1 MPATNTTNIKLPVEI
16 AKDLVSKVADTS
28 VIQTLS
34 VSSPA
39 IFANRASI
47 LFTQDPEAEI
57 VGESAQH
64 SSQTVGLKPVDHTI
78 KKLSVTVRFSN
89 EVQWADED
97 SQLQIVDAIVDKSA
111 AALGRGLDYLV
122 FHALNP
128 ATGMPATGLT
138 ALTAGATAVTA
149 TTDPAA
155 DLDALADAVDP
166 GYSISGIGLS
176 KAYASSL
183 RKGIKYYDIAL
194 RIYMGA
200 VLKRAHKWGFFG
212 KPETEVGTGKWND
225 LSGLLLPESE
235 EMRLIRDIKDGTLET
250 IQDVIERFTEINE
263 NYRVYQ
269 WAWTYRMILEYY
281 GIKEIT
287 AEDDE
292 RIKKD
297 YVEAR
302 RAWIAE
308 IRKDAQKE
316 FDMGDV
322 EPEVFESFVNSLDH
336 EIDFE
341 N

>member
-34 VSSPA
+34 ASSPA

-57 VGESAQH
+57 VGESTQH
-64 SSQTVGLKPVDHTI
+64 SSQTVGLKPVDHII

-122 FHALNP
+122 FHGLNP
-128 ATGMPATGLT
+128 ATGMAATGLT
-138 ALTAGATAVTA
+138 ALTAGATTVTA

-183 RKGIKYYDIAL
+183 RKVRVKNTGLRMFPEIPINLNTGVVDGLAAATSNTVSGTLAKTATKVLAVMGDFNLIKWGIVRDINIETIETGDPDGLGDLKRLGQIAY
-194 RIYMGA
+194 RAEVVYSYAVIDPKGFA
-200 VLKRAHKWGFFG
+200 VLKSA
-212 KPETEVGTGKWND
+212 
-225 LSGLLLPESE
+225 
-235 EMRLIRDIKDGTLET
+235 
-250 IQDVIERFTEINE
+250 
-263 NYRVYQ
+263 
-269 WAWTYRMILEYY
+269 
-281 GIKEIT
+281 
-287 AEDDE
+287 
-292 RIKKD
+292 
-297 YVEAR
+297 
-302 RAWIAE
+302 
-308 IRKDAQKE
+308 
-316 FDMGDV
+316 
-322 EPEVFESFVNSLDH
+322 
-336 EIDFE
+336 
-341 N
+341 

>member
-34 VSSPA
+34 ASSPA

-57 VGESAQH
+57 VGESTQH

-97 SQLQIVDAIVDKSA
+97 SQLQIVDAIVAKSA

-122 FHALNP
+122 FHGLNP
-128 ATGMPATGLT
+128 ATGMAASGLT

-183 RKGIKYYDIAL
+183 RKVRVKNTGLRMFPEIPINLNTGVVDGLAAATSNTVSGALAKTPTKVLAVMGDYNLIKWGIVRDINIETIETGDPDGLGDLKRLGQVAY
-194 RIYMGA
+194 RAEVVYSYAVIDPKGFA
-200 VLKRAHKWGFFG
+200 VLKSA
-212 KPETEVGTGKWND
+212 
-225 LSGLLLPESE
+225 
-235 EMRLIRDIKDGTLET
+235 
-250 IQDVIERFTEINE
+250 
-263 NYRVYQ
+263 
-269 WAWTYRMILEYY
+269 
-281 GIKEIT
+281 
-287 AEDDE
+287 
-292 RIKKD
+292 
-297 YVEAR
+297 
-302 RAWIAE
+302 
-308 IRKDAQKE
+308 
-316 FDMGDV
+316 
-322 EPEVFESFVNSLDH
+322 
-336 EIDFE
+336 
-341 N
+341 

>member
-34 VSSPA
+34 ASSPA

-57 VGESAQH
+57 VGESTQH
-64 SSQTVGLKPVDHTI
+64 SSQTVGLKPVDHII

-128 ATGMPATGLT
+128 ATGMAASGLT

-183 RKGIKYYDIAL
+183 RKVRVKNTGLRMFPEIPINLNTGVVDGLAAATSNTVSGALAKTATKVLAVMGDFNLIKWGIVRDINIETIETGDPDGLGDLKRLGQIAY
-194 RIYMGA
+194 RAEVVYSYAVVDPKGFA
-200 VLKRAHKWGFFG
+200 VLKSA
-212 KPETEVGTGKWND
+212 
-225 LSGLLLPESE
+225 
-235 EMRLIRDIKDGTLET
+235 
-250 IQDVIERFTEINE
+250 
-263 NYRVYQ
+263 
-269 WAWTYRMILEYY
+269 
-281 GIKEIT
+281 
-287 AEDDE
+287 
-292 RIKKD
+292 
-297 YVEAR
+297 
-302 RAWIAE
+302 
-308 IRKDAQKE
+308 
-316 FDMGDV
+316 
-322 EPEVFESFVNSLDH
+322 
-336 EIDFE
+336 
-341 N
+341 

>member
-34 VSSPA
+34 ASSPA

-57 VGESAQH
+57 VGESTQH
-64 SSQTVGLKPVDHTI
+64 SSQTVGLKPVDHII

-122 FHALNP
+122 FHGLNP
-128 ATGMPATGLT
+128 ATGMAASGLT

-183 RKGIKYYDIAL
+183 RKVRVKNTGLRMFPEIPINLNTGVVDGLAAATSNTVSGALAKTATKVLAVMGDFNLIKWGIVRDINIETIETGDPDGLGDLKRLGQIAY
-194 RIYMGA
+194 RAEVVYSYAVIDPKGFA
-200 VLKRAHKWGFFG
+200 VLKSA
-212 KPETEVGTGKWND
+212 
-225 LSGLLLPESE
+225 
-235 EMRLIRDIKDGTLET
+235 
-250 IQDVIERFTEINE
+250 
-263 NYRVYQ
+263 
-269 WAWTYRMILEYY
+269 
-281 GIKEIT
+281 
-287 AEDDE
+287 
-292 RIKKD
+292 
-297 YVEAR
+297 
-302 RAWIAE
+302 
-308 IRKDAQKE
+308 
-316 FDMGDV
+316 
-322 EPEVFESFVNSLDH
+322 
-336 EIDFE
+336 
-341 N
+341 

>member
-34 VSSPA
+34 ASSPA

-57 VGESAQH
+57 VGESTQH

-97 SQLQIVDAIVDKSA
+97 SQIQIVDAIVDKSA

-122 FHALNP
+122 FHGLNP
-128 ATGMPATGLT
+128 ATGMAATGLT

-183 RKGIKYYDIAL
+183 RKVRVKNTGLRMFPEIPINLNTGVVDGLAAATSNTVSGALAKTATKVLAVMGDFNLIKWGIVRDINIETIETGDPDGLGDLKRLGQIAY
-194 RIYMGA
+194 RAEVVYSYAVIDPKGFA
-200 VLKRAHKWGFFG
+200 VLKSA
-212 KPETEVGTGKWND
+212 
-225 LSGLLLPESE
+225 
-235 EMRLIRDIKDGTLET
+235 
-250 IQDVIERFTEINE
+250 
-263 NYRVYQ
+263 
-269 WAWTYRMILEYY
+269 
-281 GIKEIT
+281 
-287 AEDDE
+287 
-292 RIKKD
+292 
-297 YVEAR
+297 
-302 RAWIAE
+302 
-308 IRKDAQKE
+308 
-316 FDMGDV
+316 
-322 EPEVFESFVNSLDH
+322 
-336 EIDFE
+336 
-341 N
+341 

>member
-34 VSSPA
+34 ASSPA

-64 SSQTVGLKPVDHTI
+64 SPQNVGLKPVDHTI

-183 RKGIKYYDIAL
+183 RKVRVKNTGLRMFPEIPINLNTGVVDGLAAATSNTVAGALAKTPTKVLAVMGDYNLIKWGIVRDINIETIETGDPDGLGDLKRLGQIAY
-194 RIYMGA
+194 RAEVVYSYAVIDPKGFA
-200 VLKRAHKWGFFG
+200 VLKSA
-212 KPETEVGTGKWND
+212 
-225 LSGLLLPESE
+225 
-235 EMRLIRDIKDGTLET
+235 
-250 IQDVIERFTEINE
+250 
-263 NYRVYQ
+263 
-269 WAWTYRMILEYY
+269 
-281 GIKEIT
+281 
-287 AEDDE
+287 
-292 RIKKD
+292 
-297 YVEAR
+297 
-302 RAWIAE
+302 
-308 IRKDAQKE
+308 
-316 FDMGDV
+316 
-322 EPEVFESFVNSLDH
+322 
-336 EIDFE
+336 
-341 N
+341 

>member
-34 VSSPA
+34 ASSPA

-57 VGESAQH
+57 VGESTQH

-128 ATGMPATGLT
+128 ATGMAASGLT

-166 GYSISGIGLS
+166 GYHISGIGLS

-183 RKGIKYYDIAL
+183 RKVRVKNTGLRMFPEIPINLNTGVVDGLVAATSNTVSGALAKTATKVLAVMGDFNLIKWGIVRDINIETIETGDPDGLGDLKRLGQIAY
-194 RIYMGA
+194 RAEVVYSYAVIDPKGFA
-200 VLKRAHKWGFFG
+200 VLKSA
-212 KPETEVGTGKWND
+212 
-225 LSGLLLPESE
+225 
-235 EMRLIRDIKDGTLET
+235 
-250 IQDVIERFTEINE
+250 
-263 NYRVYQ
+263 
-269 WAWTYRMILEYY
+269 
-281 GIKEIT
+281 
-287 AEDDE
+287 
-292 RIKKD
+292 
-297 YVEAR
+297 
-302 RAWIAE
+302 
-308 IRKDAQKE
+308 
-316 FDMGDV
+316 
-322 EPEVFESFVNSLDH
+322 
-336 EIDFE
+336 
-341 N
+341 

>member
-34 VSSPA
+34 ASSPA

-57 VGESAQH
+57 VGESTQH
-64 SSQTVGLKPVDHTI
+64 SSQTVGLKPVDHII

-122 FHALNP
+122 FHGLNP
-128 ATGMPATGLT
+128 ATGMAATGLT

-149 TTDPAA
+149 TADPAA
-155 DLDALADAVDP
+155 DLDSLADAVDP

-183 RKGIKYYDIAL
+183 RKVRVKNTGLRMFPEIPINLNTGVVDGLAAATSNTVSGALAKTATKVLAIMGDFNLIKWGIVRDINIETIETGDPDGLGDLKRLGQVAY
-194 RIYMGA
+194 RAEVVYSYAVVDPKGFA
-200 VLKRAHKWGFFG
+200 VLKSA
-212 KPETEVGTGKWND
+212 
-225 LSGLLLPESE
+225 
-235 EMRLIRDIKDGTLET
+235 
-250 IQDVIERFTEINE
+250 
-263 NYRVYQ
+263 
-269 WAWTYRMILEYY
+269 
-281 GIKEIT
+281 
-287 AEDDE
+287 
-292 RIKKD
+292 
-297 YVEAR
+297 
-302 RAWIAE
+302 
-308 IRKDAQKE
+308 
-316 FDMGDV
+316 
-322 EPEVFESFVNSLDH
+322 
-336 EIDFE
+336 
-341 N
+341 

>member
-34 VSSPA
+34 ASSPA

-57 VGESAQH
+57 VGESTQH

-122 FHALNP
+122 FHGLNP
-128 ATGMPATGLT
+128 ATGMAATGLT

-183 RKGIKYYDIAL
+183 RKVRVKNTGLRMFPEIPINLNTGVVDGLAAATSNTVSGTLAKTPTKVLAVMGDYNLIKWGIVRDINIETIETGDPDGLGDLKRLGQIAY
-194 RIYMGA
+194 RAEVVYSYAVIDPKGFA
-200 VLKRAHKWGFFG
+200 VLKSA
-212 KPETEVGTGKWND
+212 
-225 LSGLLLPESE
+225 
-235 EMRLIRDIKDGTLET
+235 
-250 IQDVIERFTEINE
+250 
-263 NYRVYQ
+263 
-269 WAWTYRMILEYY
+269 
-281 GIKEIT
+281 
-287 AEDDE
+287 
-292 RIKKD
+292 
-297 YVEAR
+297 
-302 RAWIAE
+302 
-308 IRKDAQKE
+308 
-316 FDMGDV
+316 
-322 EPEVFESFVNSLDH
+322 
-336 EIDFE
+336 
-341 N
+341 

>member
-34 VSSPA
+34 ASSPA

-57 VGESAQH
+57 VGESTQH
-64 SSQTVGLKPVDHTI
+64 SSQTVGLKPVDHII

-128 ATGMPATGLT
+128 ATGMAASGLT

-183 RKGIKYYDIAL
+183 RKVRVKNTGLRMFPEIPINLNTGVVDGLAAATSNTVSGALAKTSTKVLAVMGDFNLIKWGIVRDINIETIETGDPDGLGDLKRLGQIAY
-194 RIYMGA
+194 RAEVVYSYAVIDPKGFA
-200 VLKRAHKWGFFG
+200 VLKSA
-212 KPETEVGTGKWND
+212 
-225 LSGLLLPESE
+225 
-235 EMRLIRDIKDGTLET
+235 
-250 IQDVIERFTEINE
+250 
-263 NYRVYQ
+263 
-269 WAWTYRMILEYY
+269 
-281 GIKEIT
+281 
-287 AEDDE
+287 
-292 RIKKD
+292 
-297 YVEAR
+297 
-302 RAWIAE
+302 
-308 IRKDAQKE
+308 
-316 FDMGDV
+316 
-322 EPEVFESFVNSLDH
+322 
-336 EIDFE
+336 
-341 N
+341 

>member
-34 VSSPA
+34 ASSPA

-57 VGESAQH
+57 VGESTQH

-122 FHALNP
+122 FHGLNP
-128 ATGMPATGLT
+128 ATGMAATGLT

-183 RKGIKYYDIAL
+183 RKVRVKNTGLRMFPEIPINLNTGVVDGLAAATSNTVSGTLAKTATKVLAVMGDFNLIKCGIVRDINIETIETGDPDGLGDLKRLGQIAY
-194 RIYMGA
+194 RAEVVYSYAVIDPKGFA
-200 VLKRAHKWGFFG
+200 VLKSA
-212 KPETEVGTGKWND
+212 
-225 LSGLLLPESE
+225 
-235 EMRLIRDIKDGTLET
+235 
-250 IQDVIERFTEINE
+250 
-263 NYRVYQ
+263 
-269 WAWTYRMILEYY
+269 
-281 GIKEIT
+281 
-287 AEDDE
+287 
-292 RIKKD
+292 
-297 YVEAR
+297 
-302 RAWIAE
+302 
-308 IRKDAQKE
+308 
-316 FDMGDV
+316 
-322 EPEVFESFVNSLDH
+322 
-336 EIDFE
+336 
-341 N
+341 

>member
-34 VSSPA
+34 ASSPA

-57 VGESAQH
+57 VGESTQH
-64 SSQTVGLKPVDHTI
+64 SSQTVGLKPVDHII

-122 FHALNP
+122 FHGLNP
-128 ATGMPATGLT
+128 ATGMAATGLT

-183 RKGIKYYDIAL
+183 RKVRVKNTGLRMFPEIPINLNTGVVDGLAAATSNTVSGTLAKTATKVLAVMGDFNLIKWGIVRDINIETIETGDPDGLGDLKRLGQIAY
-194 RIYMGA
+194 RAEVVYSYAVIDPKGFA
-200 VLKRAHKWGFFG
+200 VLKSA
-212 KPETEVGTGKWND
+212 
-225 LSGLLLPESE
+225 
-235 EMRLIRDIKDGTLET
+235 
-250 IQDVIERFTEINE
+250 
-263 NYRVYQ
+263 
-269 WAWTYRMILEYY
+269 
-281 GIKEIT
+281 
-287 AEDDE
+287 
-292 RIKKD
+292 
-297 YVEAR
+297 
-302 RAWIAE
+302 
-308 IRKDAQKE
+308 
-316 FDMGDV
+316 
-322 EPEVFESFVNSLDH
+322 
-336 EIDFE
+336 
-341 N
+341 

>member
-34 VSSPA
+34 ASSPA

-57 VGESAQH
+57 VGESTQH

-122 FHALNP
+122 FHGLNP
-128 ATGMPATGLT
+128 ATGMAATGLT

-183 RKGIKYYDIAL
+183 RKVRVKNTGLRMFSEIPINLNTGVIDGLAAATSNTVSGALAKTATKVLAIMGDFNLIKWGIVRDINIETIETGDPDGLGDLKRLGQIAY
-194 RIYMGA
+194 RAEVVYSYAVIDPKGFA
-200 VLKRAHKWGFFG
+200 VLKSA
-212 KPETEVGTGKWND
+212 
-225 LSGLLLPESE
+225 
-235 EMRLIRDIKDGTLET
+235 
-250 IQDVIERFTEINE
+250 
-263 NYRVYQ
+263 
-269 WAWTYRMILEYY
+269 
-281 GIKEIT
+281 
-287 AEDDE
+287 
-292 RIKKD
+292 
-297 YVEAR
+297 
-302 RAWIAE
+302 
-308 IRKDAQKE
+308 
-316 FDMGDV
+316 
-322 EPEVFESFVNSLDH
+322 
-336 EIDFE
+336 
-341 N
+341 

>member
-1 MPATNTTNIKLPVEI
+1 MPATNTTNIKLPVEF

-34 VSSPA
+34 ASSPA

-57 VGESAQH
+57 VGESTQH

-128 ATGMPATGLT
+128 ATGMAASGLT

-183 RKGIKYYDIAL
+183 RKVRVKNTGLRMFPEIPINLNTGVVDGLAAATSNTVSGALAKTATKVLAVMGDFNLIKWGIVRDINIETIETGDPDGLGDLKRLGQVAY
-194 RIYMGA
+194 RAEVVYSYAVIDPKGFA
-200 VLKRAHKWGFFG
+200 VLKSA
-212 KPETEVGTGKWND
+212 
-225 LSGLLLPESE
+225 
-235 EMRLIRDIKDGTLET
+235 
-250 IQDVIERFTEINE
+250 
-263 NYRVYQ
+263 
-269 WAWTYRMILEYY
+269 
-281 GIKEIT
+281 
-287 AEDDE
+287 
-292 RIKKD
+292 
-297 YVEAR
+297 
-302 RAWIAE
+302 
-308 IRKDAQKE
+308 
-316 FDMGDV
+316 
-322 EPEVFESFVNSLDH
+322 
-336 EIDFE
+336 
-341 N
+341 

>member
-34 VSSPA
+34 ASSPA

-57 VGESAQH
+57 VGESTQH
-64 SSQTVGLKPVDHTI
+64 SSQTVGLKPVDHII

-128 ATGMPATGLT
+128 ATGMAASGLT

-183 RKGIKYYDIAL
+183 RKVRVKNTGLRMFPEIPINLNTGVVDGLAAATSNTVSGALAKTATKVLAVMGDFNLIKWGIVRDINIETIETGDPDGLGDLKRLGQIAY
-194 RIYMGA
+194 RAEVVYSYAIVDPKGFA
-200 VLKRAHKWGFFG
+200 VLKSA
-212 KPETEVGTGKWND
+212 
-225 LSGLLLPESE
+225 
-235 EMRLIRDIKDGTLET
+235 
-250 IQDVIERFTEINE
+250 
-263 NYRVYQ
+263 
-269 WAWTYRMILEYY
+269 
-281 GIKEIT
+281 
-287 AEDDE
+287 
-292 RIKKD
+292 
-297 YVEAR
+297 
-302 RAWIAE
+302 
-308 IRKDAQKE
+308 
-316 FDMGDV
+316 
-322 EPEVFESFVNSLDH
+322 
-336 EIDFE
+336 
-341 N
+341 

>member
-34 VSSPA
+34 ASSPA

-57 VGESAQH
+57 VGESTQH
-64 SSQTVGLKPVDHTI
+64 SSQTVGLKPVDHII

-128 ATGMPATGLT
+128 ATGMAASGLT

-183 RKGIKYYDIAL
+183 RKVRVKNTGLRMFPEIPINLNTGVVDGLAAATSNTVSGALAKTATKVLAVMGDFNLIKWGIVRDINIETIETGDPDGLGDLKRLGQVAY
-194 RIYMGA
+194 RAEVVYSYAVIDTKGFA
-200 VLKRAHKWGFFG
+200 VLKSA
-212 KPETEVGTGKWND
+212 
-225 LSGLLLPESE
+225 
-235 EMRLIRDIKDGTLET
+235 
-250 IQDVIERFTEINE
+250 
-263 NYRVYQ
+263 
-269 WAWTYRMILEYY
+269 
-281 GIKEIT
+281 
-287 AEDDE
+287 
-292 RIKKD
+292 
-297 YVEAR
+297 
-302 RAWIAE
+302 
-308 IRKDAQKE
+308 
-316 FDMGDV
+316 
-322 EPEVFESFVNSLDH
+322 
-336 EIDFE
+336 
-341 N
+341 

>member
-34 VSSPA
+34 ASSPA

-57 VGESAQH
+57 VGESTQH

-122 FHALNP
+122 FHGLNP
-128 ATGMPATGLT
+128 ATGMAASGLT

-183 RKGIKYYDIAL
+183 RKVRVKNTGLRMFPEIPINLNTGVVDGLAAATSNTVSGALAKTATKVLAVMGDYNLIKWGIVRDINIETIETGDPDGLGDLKRLGQIAY
-194 RIYMGA
+194 RAEVVYSYAVIDPKGFA
-200 VLKRAHKWGFFG
+200 VLKSA
-212 KPETEVGTGKWND
+212 
-225 LSGLLLPESE
+225 
-235 EMRLIRDIKDGTLET
+235 
-250 IQDVIERFTEINE
+250 
-263 NYRVYQ
+263 
-269 WAWTYRMILEYY
+269 
-281 GIKEIT
+281 
-287 AEDDE
+287 
-292 RIKKD
+292 
-297 YVEAR
+297 
-302 RAWIAE
+302 
-308 IRKDAQKE
+308 
-316 FDMGDV
+316 
-322 EPEVFESFVNSLDH
+322 
-336 EIDFE
+336 
-341 N
+341 

>member
-1 MPATNTTNIKLPVEI
+1 MPATSTTNIKLPVEI

-34 VSSPA
+34 ASSPA

-57 VGESAQH
+57 VGESTQH

-122 FHALNP
+122 FHGLNP
-128 ATGMPATGLT
+128 ATGMAATGLT

-183 RKGIKYYDIAL
+183 RKVRVKNTGLRMFPEIPINLNTGVVDGLAAATSNTVSGALAKTATKVLAVMGDFNLIKWGIVRDINIETIETGDPDGLGDLKRLGQVAY
-194 RIYMGA
+194 RAEVVYSYAVIDPKGFA
-200 VLKRAHKWGFFG
+200 VLKSA
-212 KPETEVGTGKWND
+212 
-225 LSGLLLPESE
+225 
-235 EMRLIRDIKDGTLET
+235 
-250 IQDVIERFTEINE
+250 
-263 NYRVYQ
+263 
-269 WAWTYRMILEYY
+269 
-281 GIKEIT
+281 
-287 AEDDE
+287 
-292 RIKKD
+292 
-297 YVEAR
+297 
-302 RAWIAE
+302 
-308 IRKDAQKE
+308 
-316 FDMGDV
+316 
-322 EPEVFESFVNSLDH
+322 
-336 EIDFE
+336 
-341 N
+341 

>member
-34 VSSPA
+34 ASSPA

-57 VGESAQH
+57 VGESTQH
-64 SSQTVGLKPVDHTI
+64 SSQTVGLKPVDHII

-122 FHALNP
+122 FHGLNP
-128 ATGMPATGLT
+128 ATGMAASGLT

-183 RKGIKYYDIAL
+183 RKVRVKNTGLRMFPEIPINLNTGVVDGLAAATSNTVSGALAKTATKVLAVMGDFNLIKWGIVRDINIETIETGDPDGLGDLKRLGQIAY
-194 RIYMGA
+194 RAEVVYSYAVVDPKGFA
-200 VLKRAHKWGFFG
+200 VLKSA
-212 KPETEVGTGKWND
+212 
-225 LSGLLLPESE
+225 
-235 EMRLIRDIKDGTLET
+235 
-250 IQDVIERFTEINE
+250 
-263 NYRVYQ
+263 
-269 WAWTYRMILEYY
+269 
-281 GIKEIT
+281 
-287 AEDDE
+287 
-292 RIKKD
+292 
-297 YVEAR
+297 
-302 RAWIAE
+302 
-308 IRKDAQKE
+308 
-316 FDMGDV
+316 
-322 EPEVFESFVNSLDH
+322 
-336 EIDFE
+336 
-341 N
+341 

>member
-34 VSSPA
+34 ASSPA

-57 VGESAQH
+57 VGESTQH
-64 SSQTVGLKPVDHTI
+64 SSQTVGLKPVDHII

-122 FHALNP
+122 FHGLNP
-128 ATGMPATGLT
+128 ATGMAASGLT

-183 RKGIKYYDIAL
+183 RKVRVKNTGLRMFPEIPINLNTGVVDGLAAATSNTVSGTLAKTATKVLAVMGDFNLIKWGIVRDINIETIETGDPDGLGDLKRLGQVAY
-194 RIYMGA
+194 RAEVVYSYAVIDPKGFA
-200 VLKRAHKWGFFG
+200 VLKSA
-212 KPETEVGTGKWND
+212 
-225 LSGLLLPESE
+225 
-235 EMRLIRDIKDGTLET
+235 
-250 IQDVIERFTEINE
+250 
-263 NYRVYQ
+263 
-269 WAWTYRMILEYY
+269 
-281 GIKEIT
+281 
-287 AEDDE
+287 
-292 RIKKD
+292 
-297 YVEAR
+297 
-302 RAWIAE
+302 
-308 IRKDAQKE
+308 
-316 FDMGDV
+316 
-322 EPEVFESFVNSLDH
+322 
-336 EIDFE
+336 
-341 N
+341 

>member
-34 VSSPA
+34 ASSPA

-57 VGESAQH
+57 VGESTQH
-64 SSQTVGLKPVDHTI
+64 SSQAVGLKPVDHTI

-128 ATGMPATGLT
+128 ATGMAASGLT

-183 RKGIKYYDIAL
+183 RKVRVKNTGLRMFPEIPINLNTGVVDGLAAATSNTVSGALAKTATKVLAVMGDFNLIKWGIVRDINIETIETGDPDGLGDLKRLGQIAY
-194 RIYMGA
+194 RAEVVYSYAVIDPKGFA
-200 VLKRAHKWGFFG
+200 VLKSA
-212 KPETEVGTGKWND
+212 
-225 LSGLLLPESE
+225 
-235 EMRLIRDIKDGTLET
+235 
-250 IQDVIERFTEINE
+250 
-263 NYRVYQ
+263 
-269 WAWTYRMILEYY
+269 
-281 GIKEIT
+281 
-287 AEDDE
+287 
-292 RIKKD
+292 
-297 YVEAR
+297 
-302 RAWIAE
+302 
-308 IRKDAQKE
+308 
-316 FDMGDV
+316 
-322 EPEVFESFVNSLDH
+322 
-336 EIDFE
+336 
-341 N
+341 

>member
-34 VSSPA
+34 ASSPA

-57 VGESAQH
+57 VGESTQH
-64 SSQTVGLKPVDHTI
+64 SSQTVGLKPVDHII

-128 ATGMPATGLT
+128 ATGMAASGLT
-138 ALTAGATAVTA
+138 ALTAGATVVTA

-183 RKGIKYYDIAL
+183 RKVRVKNTGLRMFPEIPINLNTGVVDGLAAATSNTVSGALAKTATKVLAVMGDFNLIKWGIVRDINIETIETGDPDGLGDLKRLGQIAY
-194 RIYMGA
+194 RAEVVYSYAVIDPKGFA
-200 VLKRAHKWGFFG
+200 VLKSA
-212 KPETEVGTGKWND
+212 
-225 LSGLLLPESE
+225 
-235 EMRLIRDIKDGTLET
+235 
-250 IQDVIERFTEINE
+250 
-263 NYRVYQ
+263 
-269 WAWTYRMILEYY
+269 
-281 GIKEIT
+281 
-287 AEDDE
+287 
-292 RIKKD
+292 
-297 YVEAR
+297 
-302 RAWIAE
+302 
-308 IRKDAQKE
+308 
-316 FDMGDV
+316 
-322 EPEVFESFVNSLDH
+322 
-336 EIDFE
+336 
-341 N
+341 

>member
-34 VSSPA
+34 ASSPA

-57 VGESAQH
+57 VGESTQH

-128 ATGMPATGLT
+128 ATGMAASGLT

-183 RKGIKYYDIAL
+183 RKVRVKNTGLRMFPEIPINLNTGVVDGLAATTSNTVSGALAKTATKVLAVMGDFNLIKWGIVRDINIETIETGDPDGLGDLKRLGQVAY
-194 RIYMGA
+194 RAEVVYSYAVIDPKGFA
-200 VLKRAHKWGFFG
+200 VLKSA
-212 KPETEVGTGKWND
+212 
-225 LSGLLLPESE
+225 
-235 EMRLIRDIKDGTLET
+235 
-250 IQDVIERFTEINE
+250 
-263 NYRVYQ
+263 
-269 WAWTYRMILEYY
+269 
-281 GIKEIT
+281 
-287 AEDDE
+287 
-292 RIKKD
+292 
-297 YVEAR
+297 
-302 RAWIAE
+302 
-308 IRKDAQKE
+308 
-316 FDMGDV
+316 
-322 EPEVFESFVNSLDH
+322 
-336 EIDFE
+336 
-341 N
+341 

>member
-34 VSSPA
+34 ASSPA

-57 VGESAQH
+57 VGESTQH

-122 FHALNP
+122 FHGLNP
-128 ATGMPATGLT
+128 ATGMAATGLT

-183 RKGIKYYDIAL
+183 RKVRVKNTGLRMFPEIPINLNTGVVDGLAAATSNTVSGTLAKTATKVLAVMGDFNLIKWGIVRDINIETIETGDPDGLGDLKRLGQVAY
-194 RIYMGA
+194 RAEVVYSYAVIDPKGFA
-200 VLKRAHKWGFFG
+200 VLKSA
-212 KPETEVGTGKWND
+212 
-225 LSGLLLPESE
+225 
-235 EMRLIRDIKDGTLET
+235 
-250 IQDVIERFTEINE
+250 
-263 NYRVYQ
+263 
-269 WAWTYRMILEYY
+269 
-281 GIKEIT
+281 
-287 AEDDE
+287 
-292 RIKKD
+292 
-297 YVEAR
+297 
-302 RAWIAE
+302 
-308 IRKDAQKE
+308 
-316 FDMGDV
+316 
-322 EPEVFESFVNSLDH
+322 
-336 EIDFE
+336 
-341 N
+341 

>member
-34 VSSPA
+34 ASSPA

-57 VGESAQH
+57 VGESTQH
-64 SSQTVGLKPVDHTI
+64 SSQTVGLKPVDHII

-128 ATGMPATGLT
+128 ATGMAASGLT
-138 ALTAGATAVTA
+138 ALTAGATTVTA

-183 RKGIKYYDIAL
+183 RKVRVKNTGLRMFPEIPINLNTGVVDGLAAATSNTVSGALAKTATKVLAVMGDFNLIKWGIVRDINIETIETGDPDGLGDLKRLGQIAY
-194 RIYMGA
+194 RAEVVYSYAVIDPKGFA
-200 VLKRAHKWGFFG
+200 VLKSA
-212 KPETEVGTGKWND
+212 
-225 LSGLLLPESE
+225 
-235 EMRLIRDIKDGTLET
+235 
-250 IQDVIERFTEINE
+250 
-263 NYRVYQ
+263 
-269 WAWTYRMILEYY
+269 
-281 GIKEIT
+281 
-287 AEDDE
+287 
-292 RIKKD
+292 
-297 YVEAR
+297 
-302 RAWIAE
+302 
-308 IRKDAQKE
+308 
-316 FDMGDV
+316 
-322 EPEVFESFVNSLDH
+322 
-336 EIDFE
+336 
-341 N
+341 

>member
-34 VSSPA
+34 ASSPA

-57 VGESAQH
+57 VGESTQH

-183 RKGIKYYDIAL
+183 RKVRVKNTGLRMFPEIPINLNTGVVDGLAAATSNTVSGALAKTATKVLAVMGDFNLIKWGIVRDINIETIETGDPDGLGDLKRLGQIAY
-194 RIYMGA
+194 RAEVVYSYAVIDPKGFA
-200 VLKRAHKWGFFG
+200 VLKSA
-212 KPETEVGTGKWND
+212 
-225 LSGLLLPESE
+225 
-235 EMRLIRDIKDGTLET
+235 
-250 IQDVIERFTEINE
+250 
-263 NYRVYQ
+263 
-269 WAWTYRMILEYY
+269 
-281 GIKEIT
+281 
-287 AEDDE
+287 
-292 RIKKD
+292 
-297 YVEAR
+297 
-302 RAWIAE
+302 
-308 IRKDAQKE
+308 
-316 FDMGDV
+316 
-322 EPEVFESFVNSLDH
+322 
-336 EIDFE
+336 
-341 N
+341 

>member
-34 VSSPA
+34 ASSPA

-57 VGESAQH
+57 VGESTQH
-64 SSQTVGLKPVDHTI
+64 SSQTVGLKPVDHII

-122 FHALNP
+122 FHGLNP
-128 ATGMPATGLT
+128 ATGMAASGLT

-183 RKGIKYYDIAL
+183 RKVRVKNTGLRMFPEIPINLNTGVVDGLAAATSNTVSGALAKTATKVLAVMGDFNLIKWGIVREINIETIETGDPDGLGDLKRLGQVAYRAEVVYSYAVIDPK
-194 RIYMGA
+194 GFA
-200 VLKRAHKWGFFG
+200 VLKSA
-212 KPETEVGTGKWND
+212 
-225 LSGLLLPESE
+225 
-235 EMRLIRDIKDGTLET
+235 
-250 IQDVIERFTEINE
+250 
-263 NYRVYQ
+263 
-269 WAWTYRMILEYY
+269 
-281 GIKEIT
+281 
-287 AEDDE
+287 
-292 RIKKD
+292 
-297 YVEAR
+297 
-302 RAWIAE
+302 
-308 IRKDAQKE
+308 
-316 FDMGDV
+316 
-322 EPEVFESFVNSLDH
+322 
-336 EIDFE
+336 
-341 N
+341 

>member
-34 VSSPA
+34 ASSPA

-57 VGESAQH
+57 VGESTQH

-122 FHALNP
+122 FHGLNP
-128 ATGMPATGLT
+128 ATGMAATGLT
-138 ALTAGATAVTA
+138 ALTAGATVVTA

-183 RKGIKYYDIAL
+183 RKVRVKNTGLRMFPEIPINLNTGVVDGLAAATSNTVSGTLAKTATKVLAVMGDFNLIKWGIVRDINIETIETGDPDGLGDLKRLGQIAY
-194 RIYMGA
+194 RAEVVYSYAVIDPKGFA
-200 VLKRAHKWGFFG
+200 VLKSA
-212 KPETEVGTGKWND
+212 
-225 LSGLLLPESE
+225 
-235 EMRLIRDIKDGTLET
+235 
-250 IQDVIERFTEINE
+250 
-263 NYRVYQ
+263 
-269 WAWTYRMILEYY
+269 
-281 GIKEIT
+281 
-287 AEDDE
+287 
-292 RIKKD
+292 
-297 YVEAR
+297 
-302 RAWIAE
+302 
-308 IRKDAQKE
+308 
-316 FDMGDV
+316 
-322 EPEVFESFVNSLDH
+322 
-336 EIDFE
+336 
-341 N
+341 

>member
-16 AKDLVSKVADTS
+16 AKDLVSKVANTS

-34 VSSPA
+34 ASSPA

-128 ATGMPATGLT
+128 ATGMAASGLT

-183 RKGIKYYDIAL
+183 RKVRVKNTGLRMFPEIPINLNTGVVDGLAAATSDTVSGALAKTATKVLAVMGDFNLIKWGIVRDINIETIETGDPDGLGDLKRLGQIAY
-194 RIYMGA
+194 RAEVVYSYAVIDPKGFA
-200 VLKRAHKWGFFG
+200 VLKSA
-212 KPETEVGTGKWND
+212 
-225 LSGLLLPESE
+225 
-235 EMRLIRDIKDGTLET
+235 
-250 IQDVIERFTEINE
+250 
-263 NYRVYQ
+263 
-269 WAWTYRMILEYY
+269 
-281 GIKEIT
+281 
-287 AEDDE
+287 
-292 RIKKD
+292 
-297 YVEAR
+297 
-302 RAWIAE
+302 
-308 IRKDAQKE
+308 
-316 FDMGDV
+316 
-322 EPEVFESFVNSLDH
+322 
-336 EIDFE
+336 
-341 N
+341 

>member
-34 VSSPA
+34 ASSPA

-57 VGESAQH
+57 VGESTQH

-122 FHALNP
+122 FHGLNP
-128 ATGMPATGLT
+128 ATGMAASGLT

-155 DLDALADAVDP
+155 DLDALADAVDQ

-183 RKGIKYYDIAL
+183 RKVRVKNTGLRMFPEIPINLNTGVVDGLAAATSNTVSGALAKTATKVLAVMGDFNLIKWGIVRDINIETIETGDPDGLGDLKRLGQIAY
-194 RIYMGA
+194 RAEVVYSYAVIDPKGFA
-200 VLKRAHKWGFFG
+200 VLKSA
-212 KPETEVGTGKWND
+212 
-225 LSGLLLPESE
+225 
-235 EMRLIRDIKDGTLET
+235 
-250 IQDVIERFTEINE
+250 
-263 NYRVYQ
+263 
-269 WAWTYRMILEYY
+269 
-281 GIKEIT
+281 
-287 AEDDE
+287 
-292 RIKKD
+292 
-297 YVEAR
+297 
-302 RAWIAE
+302 
-308 IRKDAQKE
+308 
-316 FDMGDV
+316 
-322 EPEVFESFVNSLDH
+322 
-336 EIDFE
+336 
-341 N
+341 

>member
-34 VSSPA
+34 ASSPA

-57 VGESAQH
+57 VGESTQH
-64 SSQTVGLKPVDHTI
+64 SSQTVGLKPVDHII

-97 SQLQIVDAIVDKSA
+97 GQLQIVDAIVDKSA

-122 FHALNP
+122 FHGLNP
-128 ATGMPATGLT
+128 ATGMAASGLT

-183 RKGIKYYDIAL
+183 RKVRVKNTGLRMFPEIPINLNTGVVDGLAAATSNTVSGALAKTATKVLAVMGDYNLIKWGIVRDINIETIETGDPDGLGDLKRLGQVAY
-194 RIYMGA
+194 RAEVVYSYAVIDPKGFA
-200 VLKRAHKWGFFG
+200 VLKSA
-212 KPETEVGTGKWND
+212 
-225 LSGLLLPESE
+225 
-235 EMRLIRDIKDGTLET
+235 
-250 IQDVIERFTEINE
+250 
-263 NYRVYQ
+263 
-269 WAWTYRMILEYY
+269 
-281 GIKEIT
+281 
-287 AEDDE
+287 
-292 RIKKD
+292 
-297 YVEAR
+297 
-302 RAWIAE
+302 
-308 IRKDAQKE
+308 
-316 FDMGDV
+316 
-322 EPEVFESFVNSLDH
+322 
-336 EIDFE
+336 
-341 N
+341 

>member
-34 VSSPA
+34 ASSPA

-57 VGESAQH
+57 VGESTQH

-122 FHALNP
+122 FHGLNP
-128 ATGMPATGLT
+128 ATGMAASGLT

-183 RKGIKYYDIAL
+183 RKVRVKNTGLRMFPEIPINLNTGVVDGLAAATSNTVSGALAKTATKVLAVMGDFNLIKWGIVRDINIETIETGDPDGLGDLKRLGQIAY
-194 RIYMGA
+194 RAEVVYSYAVVDPKGFA
-200 VLKRAHKWGFFG
+200 VLKSA
-212 KPETEVGTGKWND
+212 
-225 LSGLLLPESE
+225 
-235 EMRLIRDIKDGTLET
+235 
-250 IQDVIERFTEINE
+250 
-263 NYRVYQ
+263 
-269 WAWTYRMILEYY
+269 
-281 GIKEIT
+281 
-287 AEDDE
+287 
-292 RIKKD
+292 
-297 YVEAR
+297 
-302 RAWIAE
+302 
-308 IRKDAQKE
+308 
-316 FDMGDV
+316 
-322 EPEVFESFVNSLDH
+322 
-336 EIDFE
+336 
-341 N
+341 

>member
-34 VSSPA
+34 ASSPA

-57 VGESAQH
+57 VGESTQH
-64 SSQTVGLKPVDHTI
+64 SSQTVGLKPVDHII

-128 ATGMPATGLT
+128 ATGMAASGLT

-183 RKGIKYYDIAL
+183 RKVRVKNTGLRMFPEIPINLNTGVVDGLAAATSNTVSGTLAKTATKVLAVMGDFNLIKWGIVRDINIETIETGDPDGLGDLKRLGQIAY
-194 RIYMGA
+194 RAEVVYSYAVIDPKGFA
-200 VLKRAHKWGFFG
+200 VLKSA
-212 KPETEVGTGKWND
+212 
-225 LSGLLLPESE
+225 
-235 EMRLIRDIKDGTLET
+235 
-250 IQDVIERFTEINE
+250 
-263 NYRVYQ
+263 
-269 WAWTYRMILEYY
+269 
-281 GIKEIT
+281 
-287 AEDDE
+287 
-292 RIKKD
+292 
-297 YVEAR
+297 
-302 RAWIAE
+302 
-308 IRKDAQKE
+308 
-316 FDMGDV
+316 
-322 EPEVFESFVNSLDH
+322 
-336 EIDFE
+336 
-341 N
+341 

>member
-34 VSSPA
+34 ASSPA

-57 VGESAQH
+57 VGESTQH

-122 FHALNP
+122 FHGLNP
-128 ATGMPATGLT
+128 ATGMAATGLT

-183 RKGIKYYDIAL
+183 RKVRVKNTGLRMFPEIPINLNTGVVDGLAAATSNTVSGTLAKTATKVLAVMGDYNLIKWGIVRDINIETIETGDPDGLGDLKRLGQVAY
-194 RIYMGA
+194 RAEVVYSYAVIDPKGFA
-200 VLKRAHKWGFFG
+200 VLKSA
-212 KPETEVGTGKWND
+212 
-225 LSGLLLPESE
+225 
-235 EMRLIRDIKDGTLET
+235 
-250 IQDVIERFTEINE
+250 
-263 NYRVYQ
+263 
-269 WAWTYRMILEYY
+269 
-281 GIKEIT
+281 
-287 AEDDE
+287 
-292 RIKKD
+292 
-297 YVEAR
+297 
-302 RAWIAE
+302 
-308 IRKDAQKE
+308 
-316 FDMGDV
+316 
-322 EPEVFESFVNSLDH
+322 
-336 EIDFE
+336 
-341 N
+341 